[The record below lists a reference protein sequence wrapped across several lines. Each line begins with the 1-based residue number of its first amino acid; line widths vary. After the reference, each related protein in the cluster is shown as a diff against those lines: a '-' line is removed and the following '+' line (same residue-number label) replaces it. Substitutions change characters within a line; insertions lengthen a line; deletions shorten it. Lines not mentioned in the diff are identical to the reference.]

1 MADIAKSGTPS
12 LSTRNPC
19 PAHYV
24 GSNLKAGEALGAG
37 DACYIKG
44 ADGLVYK
51 SVGTTTNA
59 AAKVDGFA
67 AGAAALGEA
76 ATLMVDVDF
85 HYGSGLTPG
94 ARYYVSA
101 TTSGG
106 KIADASS
113 TGGTGSVAKAI
124 DATRIRVNAST
135 Y

>member
-1 MADIAKSGTPS
+1 MLPGG
-12 LSTRNPC
+12 NC
-19 PAHYV
+19 FV
-24 GSNLKAGEALGAG
+24 GSNLRAGEAVAAG

-44 ADGLVYK
+44 ADGKVYK

-59 AAKVDGFA
+59 AAKVDGWA
-67 AGAAALGEA
+67 PVAAASGEA
-76 ATLMVDVDF
+76 VTLMTDVEF
-85 HYGSGLTPG
+85 HYGASLTPG

-113 TGGTGSVAKAI
+113 AGGTAPVAFAI
-124 DATRIRVNAST
+124 DSTRIRVLQSR